1 MPRTLKLDLHRRG
14 RLPFEECLDLAL
26 ALTTALEHLHQNGLM
41 HRDIKPANIIFVNGQ
56 PKMADI
62 GLVTETDSTK
72 SFVGTEGYIP
82 PEGPTTPQADIYGLG
97 KVLYEA
103 ATGRDRMDFP
113 NLPTWLGNETER
125 EGFVE
130 FNEVILRA
138 CESDVRKRY
147 QSATEM
153 HADLLLLKIGK
164 SVKHTRRLERRL
176 ALVVRIGITVAII
189 TAVAVAAYYGW
200 VRRSERTL
208 RQEARILED
217 KSRAC
222 CRRNCR
228 PPAHCP
234 GALLPDIP

>member
-1 MPRTLKLDLHRRG
+1 
-14 RLPFEECLDLAL
+14 
-26 ALTTALEHLHQNGLM
+26 
-41 HRDIKPANIIFVNGQ
+41 
-56 PKMADI
+56 
-62 GLVTETDSTK
+62 
-72 SFVGTEGYIP
+72 
-82 PEGPTTPQADIYGLG
+82 
-97 KVLYEA
+97 
-103 ATGRDRMDFP
+103 MDFP

-176 ALVVRIGITVAII
+176 ALVVRIGVTVAII
-189 TAVAVAAYYGW
+189 TAVAVAAYYWW

-217 KSRAC
+217 KSRLYKKIADTESQA
-222 CRRNCR
+222 RE
-228 PPAHCP
+228 A
-234 GALLPDIP
+234 AEKQLYI